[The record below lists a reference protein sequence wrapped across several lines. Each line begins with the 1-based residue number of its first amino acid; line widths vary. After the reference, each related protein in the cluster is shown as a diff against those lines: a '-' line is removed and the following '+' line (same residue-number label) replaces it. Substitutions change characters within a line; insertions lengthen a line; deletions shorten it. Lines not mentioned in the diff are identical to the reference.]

1 MANWRYTEVVNLPN
15 PSTIQVVGIDTETYD
30 PDLLEGGPG
39 WGRGWGNVVGV
50 SIAID
55 SKNKFYFPIAH
66 TVEPFDNMPKD
77 QIISYLKDLLSR
89 SIPKVGAN
97 LIYDIGWLNTLGIDV
112 KGPHY
117 DIMFAEALIDPNR
130 KDFSLESIA
139 YDYLGVGKTSNALYE
154 WGFKQYGGKIGSAQ
168 RANIYRSPPR
178 LVGPYAEDDALLPL
192 KILELQEAR
201 LEEYGLVDLF
211 KLECRLIPLLIKMRQ
226 RGVPVDI
233 LKAHEAREDML
244 YAEELMQNTINKLA
258 GCKLNVASGKQLAVY
273 FDKAGLSYPKT
284 DKGNPSFTASWLAAQ
299 HTKEAKLINDIRKIK
314 KARVSFIEN
323 AIIEKSINNKIYP
336 SLHPLRSEDGG
347 TITGRFSS
355 SKPNS
360 QQFPSRD
367 EDLAPIIRGLFI
379 PEEGYTHWCKMD
391 FSQIEYRMFAHYS
404 GDNNLVEAY
413 QDRSADFHAIV
424 GSYLGENIPRKPV
437 KNINFMM
444 LYGGGEDK
452 VIEML
457 SALELPIKPKEF
469 IRLYNQQFP
478 AAKALMKR
486 ISDFAQEKGEVRTIL
501 NRRVPFNL
509 WCPKNKSLNS
519 VNLPYSQAYRQY
531 GSGIVR
537 AETYKG
543 LNYTLQGSAADLIKK
558 GMVDAYESGIFNTIG
573 VPHIQVHDELGFSY
587 HPDLYK
593 EFKELI
599 QIMENAIK
607 LKVPVIM
614 DAEIGPDWGH
624 CSEKL
629 IKEQRG
635 ND

>member
-15 PSTIQVVGIDTETYD
+15 PSTVQVVGIDTETYD

-39 WGRGWGNVVGV
+39 WGRGWGNVVGI

-244 YAEELMQNTINKLA
+244 YAEELMQSTINKLA

-367 EDLAPIIRGLFI
+367 EEFAPIIRGIFV

-391 FSQIEYRMFAHYS
+391 YSQIEYRMFAHFAN
-404 GDNNLVEAY
+404 DQKLIEAY
-413 QDRSADFHAIV
+413 QHRDSDFHSIV
-424 GSYLGENIPRKPV
+424 GSFLGSNIPRKPV

-444 LYGGGEDK
+444 LYGGG
-452 VIEML
+452 IEKLIAML
-457 SALELPIKPKEF
+457 SDLNLEIDPREF
-469 IRLYNQQFP
+469 IKLYDAQFP
-478 AAKALMKR
+478 AAKRLMKE
-486 ISDFAQEKGEVRTIL
+486 ISEQVQKRGETRTIL
-501 NRRVPFNL
+501 NRRTPFDL
-509 WCPKNKSLNS
+509 WIAKHKNKEMEG
-519 VNLPYSQAYRQY
+519 LPYGQALRLY
-531 GSGIVR
+531 GANLER
-537 AETYKG
+537 ANSYKG
-543 LNYTLQGSAADLIKK
+543 LNYVLQGSAADLIKK
-558 GMVDAYESGIFNTIG
+558 GMIDAFEAGIFDKIG
-573 VPHIQVHDELGFSY
+573 VPHLQVHDELNFSY
-587 HPDLYK
+587 HPDLHNY
-593 EFKELI
+593 FKELVA
-599 QIMENAIK
+599 IMENSIK

-614 DAEIGPDWGH
+614 EAEIGSSWGD
-624 CSEKL
+624 CKQKL
-629 IKEQRG
+629 EVI
-635 ND
+635 